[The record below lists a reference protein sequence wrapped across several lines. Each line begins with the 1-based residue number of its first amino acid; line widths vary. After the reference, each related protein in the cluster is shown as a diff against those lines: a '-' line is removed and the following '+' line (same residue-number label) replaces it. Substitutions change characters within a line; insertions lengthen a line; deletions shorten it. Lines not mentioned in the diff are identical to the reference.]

1 MSRRLATTV
10 LMQVCAA
17 ITVAAGISGLCASPP
32 ACLAVQSAGSGIGAE
47 VAQVRT
53 RSGGLP
59 CPPLFIPLRGGGVAA
74 AGAGAGEDSS
84 STGALEGAQEPV
96 VPWDALLRDL
106 KTEKPLDKAAEFE
119 KARDALFHGNLSAL
133 ESLRQDW
140 QNRTFRGEKV
150 SREEAQFWRLERYA
164 QRWPPPWLPEMR
176 NQSNPVVFLDV
187 AIRALDSKGS
197 LEHEGR
203 ITIELF
209 ADRVPRTADN
219 FRAFCTGEVLDPRNF
234 LPAGYKNTL
243 FHRIVAG
250 FLVQGGDFV
259 KYDGTGCYSIYGGMS
274 FADEDLS
281 LPHTYGSVAMAN
293 AGPDTNGC
301 QLFIVTSEDA
311 SFLDGKHLALGHIQ

>member
-1 MSRRLATTV
+1 MSPCLAPLELGAMSRRLATTV

-17 ITVAAGISGLCASPP
+17 ITVAAGISGLCSSPP

-47 VAQVRT
+47 VAQVCT

-59 CPPLFIPLRGGGVAA
+59 CPPFFIPLRGGGVAA

-164 QRWPPPWLPEMR
+164 QRWPPPWLSACHCSH
-176 NQSNPVVFLDV
+176 QSGTAVRRTNRSDCVRCSGRFWECRGHTCHRQFREISLRVKIRRILKKISKSSPPQRRWVLLVFGPV
-187 AIRALDSKGS
+187 
-197 LEHEGR
+197 
-203 ITIELF
+203 
-209 ADRVPRTADN
+209 
-219 FRAFCTGEVLDPRNF
+219 
-234 LPAGYKNTL
+234 
-243 FHRIVAG
+243 
-250 FLVQGGDFV
+250 
-259 KYDGTGCYSIYGGMS
+259 
-274 FADEDLS
+274 
-281 LPHTYGSVAMAN
+281 SV
-293 AGPDTNGC
+293 
-301 QLFIVTSEDA
+301 
-311 SFLDGKHLALGHIQ
+311 